1 MLDLFNPT
9 QIPPLLWCLAALGSV
24 GFGLSKTG
32 IPGVGILGVA
42 LFAVVFKKSPG
53 LALPLLIVADF
64 VAGYAYYKLAI
75 WSKMFRMFPWAAIG
89 IFIGFWVMGVIN
101 EQPDKEVAAST
112 LNHIIGGILIAL
124 VAVSIWWRWLRKT
137 AVDPETPDTQGL
149 AFEIGVGVI
158 SGFTTMIAN
167 AAGPIMI
174 LYLLRMKL
182 PKMQFIGTC
191 SLFFL
196 VLNCFK
202 VPFMMYNGM
211 ITMETMRVDLQ
222 FIPFSLLGAFVGWAL
237 IKKINQAL
245 FESLCL
251 GFTAV
256 AAVWLVVK

>member
-1 MLDLFNPT
+1 MSEYFNPT
-9 QIPPLLWCLAALGSV
+9 HIPPVLWSLAALGSI

-42 LFAVVFKKSPG
+42 LFAVVFQKSPG

-64 VAGYAYYKLAI
+64 VAGFAYYRLAV
-75 WSKMFRMFPWAAIG
+75 WPKMLRMFPWAAIG
-89 IFIGFWVMGVIN
+89 ILAGFWMLNAIN
-101 EQPDKEVAAST
+101 SSEHKDSAPKT
-112 LNHIIGGILIAL
+112 LNHIIGWMLIAL
-124 VAVSIWWRWLRKT
+124 VGLSVWWRWLRKT
-137 AVDPETPDTQGL
+137 PADPDAPDSHGL
-149 AFEIGVGVI
+149 AFEIVVGVI

-202 VPFMMYNGM
+202 VPFMVYNGM
-211 ITMETMRVDLQ
+211 ITMETMRIDLQ
-222 FIPFSLLGAFVGWAL
+222 FIPFSLLGAFVGWAI
-237 IKKINQAL
+237 IKWINQAL

-251 GFTAV
+251 AFTAI
-256 AAVWLVVK
+256 AAVYLVR